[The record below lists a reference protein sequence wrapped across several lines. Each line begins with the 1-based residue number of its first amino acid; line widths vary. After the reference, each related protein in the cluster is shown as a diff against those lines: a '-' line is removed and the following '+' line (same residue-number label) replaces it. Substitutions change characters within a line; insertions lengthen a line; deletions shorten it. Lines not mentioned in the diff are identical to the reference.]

1 MAVCSCT
8 STDLF
13 NTGTPGCQPLPSV
26 IKRIILYPTT
36 DSSGNINRIDL
47 TAIPNNADIL
57 ALINNDLAMKRLFP
71 VAKSM
76 VNVTNERGD
85 TITEEFPDGSV
96 FKIRQG
102 VKTFHGEFVKQGATF
117 ANELDKVECVDMSAF
132 LVDGNGSL
140 IGDKSVAGFL
150 TPIKIKNGTW
160 DAKTVDQ
167 TDTTIAKVTLDFQW
181 ADSVRDGDI
190 GFLKD
195 SDFLPDVNW
204 LTYTGLVALYGSA
217 PSVNAVAGFTMAITN
232 LYGSVTGQPATGLVK
247 DDFDCN
253 ELDPTPATAPFITV
267 TESPTLPGTY
277 AFVWASAQDIGD
289 KMELSI
295 ASTTFGF
302 YDANLKSQTWIV
314 V

>member
-36 DSSGNINRIDL
+36 DSSGNINRIAL
-47 TAIPNNADIL
+47 NAIPDNADIL

-195 SDFLPDVNW
+195 SDFAADVNW
-204 LTYTGLVALYGSA
+204 LIYNGLVAVYGSTA
-217 PSVNAVAGFTMAITN
+217 TAISATEFTMSLTN
-232 LYGSVTGQPATGLVK
+232 LYGSVTGQPMTGLTYL
-247 DDFDCN
+247 DFALYDTVGLASVAISGAA
-253 ELDPTPATAPFITV
+253 ETVGSYVFTHASSASPAV
-267 TESPTLPGTY
+267 L
-277 AFVWASAQDIGD
+277 
-289 KMELSI
+289 KLSI
-295 ASTTFGF
+295 IADGF
-302 YDANLKSQTWIV
+302 DDANVETFLITQP
-314 V
+314 

>member
-13 NTGTPGCQPLPSV
+13 NTGTPGCQPLPGV

-47 TAIPNNADIL
+47 AAIPNNAAIL

-85 TITEEFPDGSV
+85 TITAEFPDGSV

-102 VKTFHGEFVKQGATF
+102 VKTFHGEFVKQGSTF
-117 ANELDKVECVDMSAF
+117 ANELDKVECVDMSAY

-195 SDFLPDVNW
+195 SDFAADVNW
-204 LTYTGLVALYGSA
+204 LIYNGLVAVYGSTA
-217 PSVNAVAGFTMAITN
+217 TAISATEFTMSLTN
-232 LYGSVTGQPATGLVK
+232 LYGSVTGQPMTGLIYS
-247 DDFDCN
+247 DFALYDTIGLAPVTISGAA
-253 ELDPTPATAPFITV
+253 ETVGSYVFTHASSASPAV
-267 TESPTLPGTY
+267 L
-277 AFVWASAQDIGD
+277 
-289 KMELSI
+289 KLSI
-295 ASTTFGF
+295 IADGF
-302 YDANLKSQTWIV
+302 DDANVETFLITQP
-314 V
+314 